1 MEKKEQKLTSR
12 PVAFCAMMAALGT
25 VIMLTGGLIP
35 VLTYCSP
42 LIASFLLIPVLDQ
55 HGKGKSWMVWVVT
68 SVLSLLIGVDKEAS
82 LFYLFLGWYPILKPF
97 FDTIPSRVLRFAGKL
112 LLFSAAIGAMYA
124 LIFFVFQIGDI
135 IESFSSLLW
144 INLLFFAGLVAV
156 MMLYDRLL
164 VGIWIT
170 YLRRF
175 RQKTNTKS

>member
-1 MEKKEQKLTSR
+1 
-12 PVAFCAMMAALGT
+12 
-25 VIMLTGGLIP
+25 
-35 VLTYCSP
+35 
-42 LIASFLLIPVLDQ
+42 
-55 HGKGKSWMVWVVT
+55 
-68 SVLSLLIGVDKEAS
+68 
-82 LFYLFLGWYPILKPF
+82 
-97 FDTIPSRVLRFAGKL
+97 
-112 LLFSAAIGAMYA
+112 MYA

>member
-1 MEKKEQKLTSR
+1 MWIKRL
-12 PVAFCAMMAALGT
+12 
-25 VIMLTGGLIP
+25 
-35 VLTYCSP
+35 
-42 LIASFLLIPVLDQ
+42 
-55 HGKGKSWMVWVVT
+55 
-68 SVLSLLIGVDKEAS
+68 
-82 LFYLFLGWYPILKPF
+82 
-97 FDTIPSRVLRFAGKL
+97 PSSAGKL